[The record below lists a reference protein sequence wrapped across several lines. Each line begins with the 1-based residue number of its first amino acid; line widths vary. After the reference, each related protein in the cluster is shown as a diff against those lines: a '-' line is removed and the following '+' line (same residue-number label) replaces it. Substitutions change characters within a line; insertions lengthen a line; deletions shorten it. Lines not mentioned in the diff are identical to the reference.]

1 MSSNEAPN
9 WKKGDIVC
17 LINHNN
23 NVIHIFEA
31 EHDPYYG
38 KTLFSSTDDWHYGL
52 RNCKELR
59 LANQED
65 IDKKIKYQTDGSF
78 WIRESD
84 ATGMLAQNGSWVF
97 SDADGFPARK
107 VQWTLDTQK
116 M

>member
-38 KTLFSSTDDWHYGL
+38 KTFFSSNEDWYYGL
-52 RNCKELR
+52 RDCKEIR
-59 LANQED
+59 LATIED
-65 IDKKIKYQTDGSF
+65 IDYKIVYQKENVE
-78 WIRESD
+78 REK
-84 ATGMLAQNGSWVF
+84 AH
-97 SDADGFPARK
+97 
-107 VQWTLDTQK
+107 LDQLLNFRERLSNE
-116 M
+116 